1 MFDSLRESIYLSL
14 KSKRSWYMGKGFKM
28 HFGDIRVLAALRQ
41 LCYRDQDALDSNSVW
56 PRKCTDPKVAPL
68 SSMPVYGFRFRHV
81 QFDERTF
88 LPLLR
93 KAYLFLKDKDQTRT
107 TPKNHLPKL

>member
-28 HFGDIRVLAALRQ
+28 HFG
-41 LCYRDQDALDSNSVW
+41 SNSVW